1 MSARDPAAALFSAAR
16 PLPIRSVVRREL
28 MCYARNI
35 ESGEQNAADVLHM
48 FGAYD
53 QIQETWTPDERAAFA
68 LAREALAAG
77 PGVEASHG

>member
-1 MSARDPAAALFSAAR
+1 MSARDPAAALFNAAR
-16 PLPIRSVVRREL
+16 PLPIRSVVRCEL

-68 LAREALAAG
+68 MAREALALVA
-77 PGVEASHG
+77 GVEVAR